1 MDQNQ
6 PPQPPQPGFLRDTI
20 ETASGWVGAGVGAA
34 LHAPLGALY
43 GLADGVTG
51 KFDSADSAD
60 GLPIVRWTAAGAGLG
75 AVVAG
80 PVGLLM
86 GGTLA
91 WVGSA
96 IFLEDFSEDEADVA
110 WLKGI
115 DQSVQTAL
123 VDNTQGTPVKL
134 AIQNASEG
142 AVVGL
147 LSGIRGGATIGK
159 QAGQGLA
166 SAVLDVAAGVGEGVW
181 EFFVQH

>member
-1 MDQNQ
+1 
-6 PPQPPQPGFLRDTI
+6 
-20 ETASGWVGAGVGAA
+20 
-34 LHAPLGALY
+34 
-43 GLADGVTG
+43 
-51 KFDSADSAD
+51 
-60 GLPIVRWTAAGAGLG
+60 
-75 AVVAG
+75 
-80 PVGLLM
+80 M

-96 IFLEDFSEDEADVA
+96 LFLEDFSEDEADVA

-123 VDNTQGTPVKL
+123 ADNTQGTPVKL

-181 EFFVQH
+181 EFFVQR